1 MLSRRGHHHCLRRLS
16 GEGSQPFEN
25 EAAGS
30 EEHQQGDS
38 ISRSSRTHISGT
50 HTRSDPVHV
59 PAGRSSPLLASAS
72 CISRTAVR
80 CLPAASGGSADQ
92 AEWLALADVRDHA
105 HPASTTAPPTPAS
118 PATRWTIFACA
129 HLGACSVTVR
139 RARRHTAAPCFE
151 FELNLPDSG
160 GGYAVHFSQI
170 LFRFASRNDRSNYL
184 ATETVTW
191 ISDVPV
197 IRTIV
202 PVT

>member
-1 MLSRRGHHHCLRRLS
+1 MV
-16 GEGSQPFEN
+16 
-25 EAAGS
+25 
-30 EEHQQGDS
+30 
-38 ISRSSRTHISGT
+38 SSARIYG
-50 HTRSDPVHV
+50 VEWW
-59 PAGRSSPLLASAS
+59 
-72 CISRTAVR
+72 
-80 CLPAASGGSADQ
+80 ADV
-92 AEWLALADVRDHA
+92 LAD
-105 HPASTTAPPTPAS
+105 P
-118 PATRWTIFACA
+118 
-129 HLGACSVTVR
+129 
-139 RARRHTAAPCFE
+139 RARRQTRGGHSRGALNIYRLRDEPRAIILVACTDARRHIGVIWQRHAVLGPFE